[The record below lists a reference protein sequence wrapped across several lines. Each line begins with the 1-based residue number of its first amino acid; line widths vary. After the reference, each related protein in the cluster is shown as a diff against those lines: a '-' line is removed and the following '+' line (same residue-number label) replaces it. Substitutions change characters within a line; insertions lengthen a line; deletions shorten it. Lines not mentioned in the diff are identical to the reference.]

1 MKSKLMIASL
11 LLAGACAANLN
22 AQEKTNYYTPKWSD
36 NIFVSV
42 GGGIH
47 AINNDGFNKIAP
59 HFSVSVGK
67 LITPTWGVR
76 AQVNGITQHLCLD
89 DAYWEHNKTYVGG
102 NIDAMINLSTL
113 FAGANPNRFF
123 EVYGFLG
130 PQISVAESQNVDVTI
145 SADGTSQSMAPAGE
159 AEMRARIGA
168 SAGLG
173 LKFNINTKWAIDVEA
188 RGAIAPSIFGN
199 ISSHRKAEGTGMLT
213 AGVSYIFGGK
223 KFVPVSKIDEDAVN
237 AEINRYRSELA
248 QAQADLANCKNAL
261 ANAKPEVKEVT
272 KEVEVAGPRA
282 IFFKIGSARLD
293 DYGKVNIELAAKIL
307 KANPDKK
314 YKVAGY
320 ADKATGSASWNQK
333 LSEKRAQVVYDALIA
348 QGVDK
353 DQLEL
358 VGFGGTANMFGKNF
372 LNRVVILE

>member
-1 MKSKLMIASL
+1 MKSKLVIASL

-42 GGGIH
+42 GGGVH
-47 AINNDGFNKIAP
+47 AINNDGFNKLAP

-76 AQVNGITQHLCLD
+76 AQFNGVTQHLCLD
-89 DAYWEHNKTYVGG
+89 NSYWEHNKTYFGG

-113 FAGANPNRFF
+113 FAGVNPNRFF

-130 PQISVAESQNVDVTI
+130 PQVTVAKSANVLIQN
-145 SADGTSQSMAPAGE
+145 DGTMIPDGDEKA
-159 AEMRARIGA
+159 RARVGA

-173 LKFNINTKWAIDVEA
+173 LKFNINTGGAIDVVAVLSA
-188 RGAIAPSIFGN
+188 RLYSVISAAIA
-199 ISSHRKAEGTGMLT
+199 KAEGTGTLT

-223 KFVPVSKIDEDAVN
+223 KFIPVSKIDEDAVN

-272 KEVEVAGPRA
+272 KEGSCRPRA
-282 IFFKIGSARLD
+282 HLLQD
-293 DYGKVNIELAAKIL
+293 
-307 KANPDKK
+307 
-314 YKVAGY
+314 
-320 ADKATGSASWNQK
+320 W
-333 LSEKRAQVVYDALIA
+333 
-348 QGVDK
+348 
-353 DQLEL
+353 
-358 VGFGGTANMFGKNF
+358 
-372 LNRVVILE
+372 

>member
-113 FAGANPNRFF
+113 FAGANPKLKLPVR
-123 EVYGFLG
+123 VPSSSRL
-130 PQISVAESQNVDVTI
+130 A
-145 SADGTSQSMAPAGE
+145 APVWTT
-159 AEMRARIGA
+159 M
-168 SAGLG
+168 
-173 LKFNINTKWAIDVEA
+173 
-188 RGAIAPSIFGN
+188 
-199 ISSHRKAEGTGMLT
+199 
-213 AGVSYIFGGK
+213 
-223 KFVPVSKIDEDAVN
+223 
-237 AEINRYRSELA
+237 
-248 QAQADLANCKNAL
+248 
-261 ANAKPEVKEVT
+261 
-272 KEVEVAGPRA
+272 
-282 IFFKIGSARLD
+282 ARLTS
-293 DYGKVNIELAAKIL
+293 NWL
-307 KANPDKK
+307 P
-314 YKVAGY
+314 
-320 ADKATGSASWNQK
+320 
-333 LSEKRAQVVYDALIA
+333 R
-348 QGVDK
+348 
-353 DQLEL
+353 
-358 VGFGGTANMFGKNF
+358 F
-372 LNRVVILE
+372 

>member
-1 MKSKLMIASL
+1 MIASL

-130 PQISVAESQNVDVTI
+130 PQISVAKSQNVDITI

-223 KFVPVSKIDEDAVN
+223 KFAKVEDRVVEKEVIKEVVREVPKEV
-237 AEINRYRSELA
+237 
-248 QAQADLANCKNAL
+248 
-261 ANAKPEVKEVT
+261 VKEVI
-272 KEVEVAGPRA
+272 KEVPSAAEVA
-282 IFFKIGSARLD
+282 IFFKIG
-293 DYGKVNIELAAKIL
+293 KAKISSEGMVNVQL
-307 KANPDKK
+307 MAKAIKANPNAK
-314 YKVAGY
+314 YKIAGF
-320 ADKATGSASWNQK
+320 ADKATGSASFNQT
-333 LSEKRAQVVYDALIA
+333 LSEKRAQAVYDALVA
-348 QGVDK
+348 EGVK
-353 DQLEL
+353 ESQLEK
-358 VGFGGTANMFGKNF
+358 VAMGGTDNMFGKNY
-372 LNRVVILE
+372 LNRVVILEVK

>member
-1 MKSKLMIASL
+1 MKSKLVIASL

-42 GGGIH
+42 GGGVH
-47 AINNDGFNKIAP
+47 AINNDGFNKLAP

-76 AQVNGITQHLCLD
+76 AQFNGVTQHLCLD
-89 DAYWEHNKTYVGG
+89 NSYWEHNKTYFGG

-113 FAGANPNRFF
+113 FAGVNPNRFF

-130 PQISVAESQNVDVTI
+130 PQVTVAKSANVLIQN
-145 SADGTSQSMAPAGE
+145 DGTMIPDGDEKA
-159 AEMRARIGA
+159 RARVGA

-199 ISSHRKAEGTGMLT
+199 
-213 AGVSYIFGGK
+213 
-223 KFVPVSKIDEDAVN
+223 
-237 AEINRYRSELA
+237 
-248 QAQADLANCKNAL
+248 
-261 ANAKPEVKEVT
+261 NAKPEVKEVT

-358 VGFGGTANMFGKNF
+358 VGFGGTENMFGKNF

>member
-1 MKSKLMIASL
+1 MIASL

-130 PQISVAESQNVDVTI
+130 PQISVAKSQNVDVTI
-145 SADGTSQSMAPAGE
+145 SADGFLLFFFFVFVFLLNNIILSNDCMGVVIDSNQQYVW
-159 AEMRARIGA
+159 MRA
-168 SAGLG
+168 
-173 LKFNINTKWAIDVEA
+173 
-188 RGAIAPSIFGN
+188 
-199 ISSHRKAEGTGMLT
+199 
-213 AGVSYIFGGK
+213 
-223 KFVPVSKIDEDAVN
+223 
-237 AEINRYRSELA
+237 
-248 QAQADLANCKNAL
+248 
-261 ANAKPEVKEVT
+261 
-272 KEVEVAGPRA
+272 
-282 IFFKIGSARLD
+282 
-293 DYGKVNIELAAKIL
+293 
-307 KANPDKK
+307 
-314 YKVAGY
+314 
-320 ADKATGSASWNQK
+320 
-333 LSEKRAQVVYDALIA
+333 
-348 QGVDK
+348 
-353 DQLEL
+353 
-358 VGFGGTANMFGKNF
+358 
-372 LNRVVILE
+372 

>member
-1 MKSKLMIASL
+1 MKSKLVIASL

-42 GGGIH
+42 GGGVH
-47 AINNDGFNKIAP
+47 AINNDGFNKLAP

-76 AQVNGITQHLCLD
+76 AQFNGVTQHLCLD
-89 DAYWEHNKTYVGG
+89 NSYWEHNKTYFGG

-113 FAGANPNRFF
+113 FAGVNPNRFF

-130 PQISVAESQNVDVTI
+130 PQVTVAKSANVLIQN
-145 SADGTSQSMAPAGE
+145 DGTMIPDGDEKA
-159 AEMRARIGA
+159 RARVGA

-188 RGAIAPSIFGN
+188 RGAIAPSVFGN
-199 ISSHRKAEGTGMLT
+199 ISSHRKAEGTGTLT

-223 KFVPVSKIDEDAVN
+223 KFIPVSKIDEDAVN

-320 ADKATGSASWNQK
+320 CDKATGSAAYNQK

-348 QGVDK
+348 EGVDK
-353 DQLEL
+353 DQLEF
-358 VGFGGTANMFGKNF
+358 VGFGGTENMFSKNY

>member
-47 AINNDGFNKIAP
+47 SINNDGFNKIAP

-113 FAGANPNRFF
+113 FAGVNPNRFF

-130 PQISVAESQNVDVTI
+130 
-145 SADGTSQSMAPAGE
+145 
-159 AEMRARIGA
+159 
-168 SAGLG
+168 
-173 LKFNINTKWAIDVEA
+173 
-188 RGAIAPSIFGN
+188 
-199 ISSHRKAEGTGMLT
+199 SSSNCCK
-213 AGVSYIFGGK
+213 VS
-223 KFVPVSKIDEDAVN
+223 
-237 AEINRYRSELA
+237 
-248 QAQADLANCKNAL
+248 
-261 ANAKPEVKEVT
+261 
-272 KEVEVAGPRA
+272 
-282 IFFKIGSARLD
+282 
-293 DYGKVNIELAAKIL
+293 
-307 KANPDKK
+307 
-314 YKVAGY
+314 
-320 ADKATGSASWNQK
+320 
-333 LSEKRAQVVYDALIA
+333 
-348 QGVDK
+348 
-353 DQLEL
+353 
-358 VGFGGTANMFGKNF
+358 
-372 LNRVVILE
+372 

>member
-113 FAGANPNRFF
+113 FAGVNPNRFF

-130 PQISVAESQNVDVTI
+130 PQVTVAKSANVLIQN
-145 SADGTSQSMAPAGE
+145 DGTMIPDGDEKA
-159 AEMRARIGA
+159 RARVGA

-173 LKFNINTKWAIDVEA
+173 LKFNINTKWTIDVEA

>member
-47 AINNDGFNKIAP
+47 SINNDGFNKIAP

-130 PQISVAESQNVDVTI
+130 PQVSVAKSQNVDITI
-145 SADGTSQSMAPAGE
+145 SATV
-159 AEMRARIGA
+159 
-168 SAGLG
+168 L
-173 LKFNINTKWAIDVEA
+173 
-188 RGAIAPSIFGN
+188 
-199 ISSHRKAEGTGMLT
+199 
-213 AGVSYIFGGK
+213 
-223 KFVPVSKIDEDAVN
+223 
-237 AEINRYRSELA
+237 RSL
-248 QAQADLANCKNAL
+248 
-261 ANAKPEVKEVT
+261 
-272 KEVEVAGPRA
+272 
-282 IFFKIGSARLD
+282 
-293 DYGKVNIELAAKIL
+293 
-307 KANPDKK
+307 
-314 YKVAGY
+314 
-320 ADKATGSASWNQK
+320 
-333 LSEKRAQVVYDALIA
+333 
-348 QGVDK
+348 
-353 DQLEL
+353 
-358 VGFGGTANMFGKNF
+358 
-372 LNRVVILE
+372 